1 MADATVIAARRY
13 SDQHPGYRLAYAGE
27 AAIPVSLLTLDVLV
41 QQRKKLPVVDEFV
54 LRLAQHG
61 IHKIENMAAVLGV
74 DTPTISDAVADQLS
88 EETVEYRPDT
98 VGGRNV
104 LLTYS
109 GRRAVQEMSTVTPQR
124 SEYQQ
129 AFDRLLWRPIPH
141 TSADLITRAATE
153 AQGMLVLPSS
163 RTAEVTPGEVTPR
176 QLNRLL
182 DQAQQDTSRSAVEV
196 LSVEAITRQPRLF
209 LLAVLLVYTSDT
221 ADDLRFNLVVDDTL
235 SEAHDTGL
243 HQTGGLSRTHI
254 TIETGHTDLDLPARL
269 LEQRTPYDLV
279 RDLQRRAEQPP
290 ATGDPHPATP
300 SSAVADLERTAA
312 RAELDTLTVRSVPF
326 FEHREL
332 LTTALDISR
341 TRFVLAAP
349 YLRDAVVNGDLLAK
363 LEIMLR
369 RSGLTARIAYGLGH
383 DLKHT
388 DTTALER
395 LRKLAARY
403 PRFTLAHLDEPHPNV
418 LIYDDTAV
426 HSGFDWLSFRDQPT
440 HTYRPDEGTLVRDT
454 NHVDQQHQRYADL
467 IDHAQP
473 APRK

>member
-41 QQRKKLPVVDEFV
+41 QQRKRLPVVDEFV
-54 LRLAQHG
+54 LRLAEHG
-61 IHKIENMAAVLGV
+61 IHKIDNMAAFLGV
-74 DTPTISDAVADQLS
+74 DSPTISDAVAHQLS

-98 VGGRNV
+98 LGGRNV
-104 LLTYS
+104 MLTYG

-124 SEYQQ
+124 TEYQQ
-129 AFDRLLWRPIPH
+129 AFDRLLWQPIPH
-141 TSADLITRAATE
+141 TRADLITRADTE
-153 AQGMLVLPSS
+153 AQGMLVLPSA
-163 RTAEVTPGEVTPR
+163 RTAEVTPSEVTPR

-182 DQAQQDTSRSAVEV
+182 DQAQQDTSRSEAEV

-209 LLAVLLVYTSDT
+209 LPAVLLVYTSET

-235 SEAHDTGL
+235 SEAHDAGL
-243 HQTGGLSRTHI
+243 HQTGGLGRTHI
-254 TIETGHTDLDLPARL
+254 IIETGRTDFDLPARL
-269 LEQRTPYDLV
+269 TEQRAAYDVV

-290 ATGDPHPATP
+290 ATGDLHSAT
-300 SSAVADLERTAA
+300 AADGAADRERAAA
-312 RAELDTLTVRSVPF
+312 RAELDNLTVRSVPF

-332 LTTALDISR
+332 LTAALDTSR

-369 RSGLTARIAYGLGH
+369 RPGLTARIAYGLGH

-388 DTTALER
+388 DTAALDR

-403 PRFTLAHLDEPHPNV
+403 PRLTLVHLAEPHPNI
-418 LIYDDTAV
+418 LIFDDTVV

-454 NHVDQQHQRYADL
+454 DHVDQQHQRYAEL
-467 IDHAQP
+467 IDHAKP
-473 APRK
+473 ATRT